1 MYIRT
6 AAVILIIL
14 GGAFCGLN
22 CSEKLRSRA
31 ELCRETE
38 KMLRMCE
45 FSIKSCEADVYS
57 IASKLRAAGFRM
69 LSFLSELPESYEEC
83 SDFHGKW
90 RASVLKCHTLSYD
103 ERELLIEIGAALGSC
118 DTEGQLKE
126 LAAYRERVQELYE
139 QRLAEYRS
147 KGRLYR
153 SLGLLAGVTLGI
165 IVI

>member
-22 CSEKLRSRA
+22 CSEKLRNRA

-38 KMLRMCE
+38 KMLRICE
-45 FSIKSCEADVYS
+45 FSVRSCEADVYDI
-57 IASKLRAAGFRM
+57 IAKLRAADLRM
-69 LSFLSELPESYEEC
+69 LVFLNELPSRYDVNE
-83 SDFHGKW
+83 DFHGKW
-90 RASVLKCHTLSYD
+90 KASVMKCRTFAAE
-103 ERELLIEIGAALGSC
+103 ERELLIEIGTALGSC
-118 DTEGQLKE
+118 DTEGQLRE
-126 LAAYRERVQELYE
+126 LEAYRERVQELYE

-153 SLGLLAGVTLGI
+153 SLGVLAGVTLGI